1 VANEA
6 PQRKL
11 EMDSERDASTLHSS
25 GWGLVTDWTYLFD
38 VHSGRQMECEMADLK
53 TEGLLQKIRG
63 KIRETWGNIT
73 DDDMDKARGNLDQL
87 IGTIK
92 QKTGESEESIRAKLN
107 RMDED
112 KEAERDPTGNQDWHH
127 QESRPVR

>member
-1 VANEA
+1 
-6 PQRKL
+6 
-11 EMDSERDASTLHSS
+11 
-25 GWGLVTDWTYLFD
+25 
-38 VHSGRQMECEMADLK
+38 MADLK

-87 IGTIK
+87 IVTIK